1 MCVEIPQSMSTTTSW
16 AEFGYLY
23 EQEGT
28 RLLRG
33 CLRSDAADDLNQ
45 GRVNFFEAFQA
56 WTQFAKASKGNL
68 ERPGRGAGDE
78 ITHFRGG
85 LEMDLL
91 RSDLLL
97 AFRLC
102 ASGLL
107 GSALIDMRGEVE
119 KFVSVRAKG
128 RGDFLIKV
136 FVELNGPAPRAKLIT
151 SWLEEWKSLRAKPR
165 HSDPVVAATLEGLD
179 ILTELLSDIS
189 RPILDGSIRWEKPA
203 FHLTDVQKRADIL
216 FAKSSAADFLRHF
229 SLLLVLSL
237 HEMIHGFRVA
247 GNPARKENSL
257 PPTTPR
263 ISIRSTRVVASPD
276 EPTPVRSPSARE
288 ERIPPPAPPRVKSE

>member
-1 MCVEIPQSMSTTTSW
+1 MSTTTSW

-23 EQEGT
+23 EQEGA

-33 CLRSDAADDLNQ
+33 SLRAGAADDLHQ
-45 GRVNFFEAFQA
+45 GRVNFLEAFQA

-85 LEMDLL
+85 LDMDLL

-102 ASGLL
+102 VSGLL
-107 GSALIDMRGEVE
+107 GNGLIDMRTEVE
-119 KFVSVRAKG
+119 KFSSVRAKG

-151 SWLEEWKSLRAKPR
+151 SWLEEWKVLRAKPK
-165 HSDPVVAATLEGLD
+165 HSDPAMAATLDGLD

-189 RPILDGSIRWEKPA
+189 RPILDSGIRWEKPA
-203 FHLTDVQKRADIL
+203 FHLTDVQKRADSL

-229 SLLLVLSL
+229 SLMLVLSL

-247 GNPARKENSL
+247 GNPARKETSL

-263 ISIRSTRVVASPD
+263 ISLRSTSIVRSPD
-276 EPTPVRSPSARE
+276 ETTPARSPSARE
-288 ERIPPPAPPRVKSE
+288 GRIPPAEPPRAKSE